1 MVAAK
6 AGESVSQWQSFYAL
20 DQQANRHRTEAEPEV
35 LADYVAELFAG
46 EGTPAEIKR
55 ASIEQL
61 SDFLEDCA

>member
-1 MVAAK
+1 
-6 AGESVSQWQSFYAL
+6 
-20 DQQANRHRTEAEPEV
+20 V